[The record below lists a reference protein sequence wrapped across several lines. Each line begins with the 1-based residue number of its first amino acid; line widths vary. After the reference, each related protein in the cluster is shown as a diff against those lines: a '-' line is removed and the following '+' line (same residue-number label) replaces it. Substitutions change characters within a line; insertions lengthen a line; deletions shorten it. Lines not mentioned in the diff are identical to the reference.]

1 LLLPRAEAF
10 SPGKI
15 FVHTDRRNYTASP
28 QDIEALFRDM
38 NFAQGVDIY
47 RYVRGANLPAKILP
61 PHPGVKTYC
70 VYGTEIDTEEQLHF
84 EGKNFPDEKPK
95 LNKVNGDGT
104 AAYESLSACNG
115 WLGSVQVIEL
125 PGINHQGAL
134 KSKKG
139 IQTVVDILFR
149 ET

>member
-1 LLLPRAEAF
+1 
-10 SPGKI
+10 
-15 FVHTDRRNYTASP
+15 
-28 QDIEALFRDM
+28 M

-61 PHPGVKTYC
+61 PHPRVKTYC

-104 AAYESLSACNG
+104 AAYESLSACKG

-125 PGINHQGAL
+125 PGINHQGAI